1 MRSLRPPRP
10 AGGDAPRSGQSRPRR
25 THPTQSGASAARQLL
40 AREWARTA
48 VASLSLA
55 ILAGAIAVAENSR
68 TLKGDLVVGLYFAS
82 VSLLFWLRSVSLTR
96 GRAVKPSGNGYL
108 IAMTLGLG
116 IGGVLI
122 AADVL
127 TAGRL

>member
-1 MRSLRPPRP
+1 M
-10 AGGDAPRSGQSRPRR
+10 
-25 THPTQSGASAARQLL
+25 
-40 AREWARTA
+40 
-48 VASLSLA
+48 
-55 ILAGAIAVAENSR
+55 LAGAIAVAENSR

-96 GRAVKPSGNGYL
+96 GRAVKPSGNGYM